1 MMNISENTFLRG
13 ALVMAIL
20 AALSVALVL
29 SREKYEIEKNLT
41 EQLKKVTVTRDSLE
55 IENRELHDD
64 NFECETTLGRYEI
77 TLDYLK
83 EENPK
88 AHKQFEEFLYSKTE

>member
-1 MMNISENTFLRG
+1 MNISENTFLRG
-13 ALVMAIL
+13 ALVVVIL
-20 AALSVALVL
+20 AALTLALVL
-29 SREKYEIEKNLT
+29 SREKSEIEKSLT
-41 EQLKKVTVTRDSLE
+41 EQLKKITITKDSLE
-55 IENRELHDD
+55 IENRDLHDK